1 MKKAFKTFI
10 CISLAGIL
18 LIHANYL
25 VFYYVL
31 YSINTA
37 SLTENFCEKKKSC
50 CNAHC
55 YLDKI
60 ISEQDEEKN
69 SKQQTLEIKIKI
81 IEYELK
87 EDMKIMVPSEVG
99 KFINPENFLPVRNYS
114 SKIYH
119 PPKA

>member
-81 IEYELK
+81 TEYELK

-99 KFINPENFLPVRNYS
+99 KFINPENFLPVRNYP

>member
-69 SKQQTLEIKIKI
+69 SKQQTSEIKIKI
-81 IEYELK
+81 TEYELK

-99 KFINPENFLPVRNYS
+99 KFINPENFLPVRNYP

>member
-25 VFYYVL
+25 MFYYVL

-55 YLDKI
+55 YLNKI

-69 SKQQTLEIKIKI
+69 SKQQTSEIKIKI
-81 IEYELK
+81 SEYELK
-87 EDMKIMVPSEVG
+87 EDMKNMIPSEVG

>member
-25 VFYYVL
+25 MFYYVL

-81 IEYELK
+81 TEYELK

>member
-25 VFYYVL
+25 MFYYVL

>member
-1 MKKAFKTFI
+1 MKKAFKTFV

-25 VFYYVL
+25 MFYYAL

-60 ISEQDEEKN
+60 ISEQDGERN
-69 SKQQTLEIKIKI
+69 SKQQTSEIKIKI
-81 IEYELK
+81 SEYDVQ
-87 EDMKIMVPSEVG
+87 EDTKILFSPES
-99 KFINPENFLPVRNYS
+99 KKYLSFIQVLPDTIFLNY
-114 SKIYH
+114 IDH
-119 PPKA
+119 PPKT